1 MKNYELTYLISPELD
16 EEELNSFQEKI
27 NSLIKE
33 EGGVLN
39 KTGLIAKINLFNPIK
54 KFDQARL
61 STLNFKLEKG
71 KIGALEKKLR
81 AENPILR
88 FSILVKA
95 PLKKLPEI
103 AVREP
108 KKLFEPKEKKAEL
121 KEIEKKLEE
130 ILEET

>member
-1 MKNYELTYLISPELD
+1 MKNYELTYLISPDFD
-16 EEELNSFQEKI
+16 EEEIKSLQEKI
-27 NSLIKE
+27 NSSIKE
-33 EGGVLN
+33 EGGIL
-39 KTGLIAKINLFNPIK
+39 KETSLINKINLPRPIK
-54 KFDQARL
+54 NFNQVRL
-61 STLNFKLEKG
+61 STLNFQLEAG

-95 PLKKLPEI
+95 PPKKLPEI